1 MFLQRVQNYI
11 PSDSTISIHNSK
23 DYVYTITLNG
33 FYTVEKKGHLTKNK
47 KVTLSQNKMST
58 SVYKCTISDKYVAV
72 VPFFSSNIL
81 IMKWKNRNIRQITTQ
96 SQMKFLKFN
105 DDSSILVTASRSIG
119 VNDSIVIYST
129 ENMNQL
135 HVIPMENSNVMIND
149 ITIYDGRIYYICST
163 GEKCY
168 LQVITISN
176 GRSELTLEFDFFIK
190 TILVIDDEKFIFGTE
205 QGLKNIVINKDE
217 MLIQNYEENMSIPI
231 ICRYKDIILT
241 VSRPQNYSLDTLSVW
256 QYSSSGF
263 KKMCK
268 LRGSFQAVNIYEDMI
283 MYSGANNITI
293 YTKSINNIDDNN
305 VKIMLRNIT
314 LKQLYEIC
322 QDDQVNALRYV
333 FANYIH
339 YVLEKYSQTPKDPTL
354 ELDQKKKS
362 KHDNSELLSL
372 INRLMIDYAGEDCT
386 KFLEHYKILI
396 DDSKYP
402 TSIQPFIVPWLLKL
416 KY

>member
-1 MFLQRVQNYI
+1 MVFTQLR
-11 PSDSTISIHNSK
+11 
-23 DYVYTITLNG
+23 
-33 FYTVEKKGHLTKNK
+33 KKGHLTKNK
-47 KVTLSQNKMST
+47 KVTSSQGKMST
-58 SVYKCTISDKYVAV
+58 SVYKCTISDKYAAV
-72 VPFFSSNIL
+72 VPFFSSNII
-81 IMKWKNRNIRQITTQ
+81 IMRWKRRNIRQITTQ

-105 DDSSILVTASRSIG
+105 DDSSILVTASRSNG

-135 HVIPMENSNVMIND
+135 NVIPMENSRIMIND
-149 ITIYDGRIYYICST
+149 IAIYNGHIYYICST
-163 GEKCY
+163 GEQCY

-190 TILVIDDEKFIFGTE
+190 TILVIDDETFIFGTE
-205 QGLKNIVINKDE
+205 QGLKSIVINKDGIT
-217 MLIQNYEENMSIPI
+217 IQNYEENMSIPI

-241 VSRPQNYSLDTLSVW
+241 VSLPREYTSDTLSVW
-256 QYSSSGF
+256 QYSNSKL

-268 LRGSFQAVNIYEDMI
+268 LRGSFQTVNIYENVI
-283 MYSGANNITI
+283 MYSGGNNITI
-293 YTKSINNIDDNN
+293 YTKSINKIDDNN
-305 VKIMLRNIT
+305 VKRMLKDIT

-322 QDDQVNALRYV
+322 QDDQVNALRYI
-333 FANYIH
+333 FAHYID
-339 YVLEKYSQTPKDPTL
+339 YVLEKYSQMPKDPTL